1 MRYAGLRAAV
11 LLPRWLQL
19 LVAALAGQHVVR
31 QAANL
36 PHAETSLARFR
47 ALEGQES
54 ERAVGVV
61 SKQLTFML

>member
-11 LLPRWLQL
+11 LLPRRLQL

-47 ALEGQES
+47 ALEGHES

-61 SKQLTFML
+61 SIKHIFML

>member
-11 LLPRWLQL
+11 LLPRRLQL

-36 PHAETSLARFR
+36 PHTETSLARFR

-61 SKQLTFML
+61 SIKHIFML

>member
-61 SKQLTFML
+61 SIKHIFML